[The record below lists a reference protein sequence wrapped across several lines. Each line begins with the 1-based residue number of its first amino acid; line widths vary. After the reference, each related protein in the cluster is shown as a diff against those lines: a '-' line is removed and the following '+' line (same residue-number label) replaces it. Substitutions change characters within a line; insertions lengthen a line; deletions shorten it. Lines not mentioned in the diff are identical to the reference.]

1 MRRPT
6 KGEEVMSES
15 RRLRRSIVPESMQAD
30 YTDYHFSPGVE
41 AGGFLFIAGQIGLD
55 ENGAAP
61 EDPAEQAR
69 IAFTAIGEVL
79 AKAGL
84 DFTDIVSL
92 TSHHV
97 GEIDRILE
105 WFPTVKDEFIVEP
118 FPAWTA
124 IGVTGL
130 ALPGLVVEITAIA
143 QR

>member
-1 MRRPT
+1 
-6 KGEEVMSES
+6 MSES
-15 RRLRRSIVPESMQAD
+15 RRRRRSIVPESMQAD

-105 WFPTVKDEFIVEP
+105 WFPTPKRP
-118 FPAWTA
+118 RNGA
-124 IGVTGL
+124 
-130 ALPGLVVEITAIA
+130 
-143 QR
+143 